1 MATIDKSKFQFV
13 KRDDFASETIDAPAY
28 SYWKSVMRQFLKKKS
43 TITMLGILIAIILM
57 SFIYPMF
64 SNFDFND
71 VSKVN
76 DFSMRYIKPSAQY
89 WFGTDSNGKSL
100 FDGVWF
106 GARNSILISIIATV
120 INLAIGVIIG
130 GIWGISKTVDR
141 VMMEIYNIISN
152 IPALLIVIVL
162 TYSIGAG
169 FWHLIFAM
177 TITGWVGIA
186 YTIRVQIMRYRD
198 LEYNL
203 ASRTLGTP
211 TLKIVTKNI
220 MPQLVSV
227 IVTTTSQML
236 PSFISYE
243 AFLSFFGLG
252 LPVTVP
258 SLGRLISD
266 YSQNVTTNAYLFW
279 IPLTTLI
286 LVSLTFFVVGQNL
299 ADASDPR
306 THR

>member
-64 SNFDFND
+64 SDFDFND

-76 DFSMRYIKPSAQY
+76 DFSMRYIKPSGQY

-100 FDGVWF
+100 FDSVWF

-141 VMMEIYNIISN
+141 VMMEVYNIISN

-169 FWHLIFAM
+169 FWNLIFAM

-211 TLKIVTKNI
+211 TFKIVTKNI

>member
-1 MATIDKSKFQFV
+1 MSTISNDKFQFV
-13 KRDDFASETIDAPAY
+13 KRDDYASEVIDAPAY
-28 SYWKSVMRQFLKKKS
+28 SYWGSVFRQFLKKKS
-43 TITMLGILIAIILM
+43 TVIMLGILISIVLM
-57 SFIYPMF
+57 SFIYPIF
-64 SNFDFND
+64 SDFDFND

-76 DFSMRYIKPSAQY
+76 DFSARFIKPNAEH

-106 GARNSILISIIATV
+106 GARNSILISVIATT
-120 INLAIGVIIG
+120 INLVIGVIVG
-130 GIWGISKTVDR
+130 GIWGISKSVDR
-141 VMMEIYNIISN
+141 IMMEVYNVINN
-152 IPALLIVIVL
+152 IPSLLIVIVL

-169 FWHLIFAM
+169 FWNLIFAM
-177 TITGWVGIA
+177 SVTTWISVA
-186 YTIRVQIMRYRD
+186 HSIRIQMLRYRD

-211 TLKIVTKNI
+211 SYKIIMKNI

-227 IVTTTSQML
+227 IVTSTSQML

-252 LPVTVP
+252 LPITVP

-279 IPLTTLI
+279 IPLTTLV
-286 LVSLTFFVVGQNL
+286 LVSLSLFIVGQNL

>member
-1 MATIDKSKFQFV
+1 MSTINNEKFQFV
-13 KRDDFASETIDAPAY
+13 KRDDFASEAIDAPAY
-28 SYWKSVMRQFLKKKS
+28 SYWGSVFRQFLKKKS
-43 TITMLGILIAIILM
+43 TVIMLGILISIVLM
-57 SFIYPMF
+57 SFIYPIF
-64 SNFDFND
+64 SDFDFND

-76 DFSMRYIKPSAQY
+76 DFSVRFIKPNAEY

-100 FDGVWF
+100 FDSVWF
-106 GARNSILISIIATV
+106 GARNSILISVIATFV
-120 INLAIGVIIG
+120 NLFIGVIIG
-130 GIWGISKTVDR
+130 GIWGISKSVDR
-141 VMMEIYNIISN
+141 FMLEVYNVINN
-152 IPALLIVIVL
+152 IPSLLIVIVL

-169 FWHLIFAM
+169 FWNLIFAM
-177 TITGWVGIA
+177 SVTTWINVA
-186 YTIRVQIMRYRD
+186 HSIRIQMLRYRD

-211 TLKIVTKNI
+211 DYKIIIKNI

-227 IVTTTSQML
+227 IVTSTSQML

-252 LPVTVP
+252 LPITVP

-279 IPLTTLI
+279 IPLTTLV
-286 LVSLTFFVVGQNL
+286 LVSLSLFVVGQNL

>member
-28 SYWKSVMRQFLKKKS
+28 SYWRSVIRQFLKKKS
-43 TITMLGILIAIILM
+43 TTIMLGILIAIVLM

-64 SNFDFND
+64 SKFDFND

-76 DFSMRYIKPSAQY
+76 DFSMRYIKPNAEH

-120 INLAIGVIIG
+120 INLIIG
-130 GIWGISKTVDR
+130 IIVGAIWGISKAVDR
-141 VMMEIYNIISN
+141 VMMEVYNIISN
-152 IPALLIVIVL
+152 IPSLLIVIVL

-169 FWHLIFAM
+169 FWNLIFAM

-186 YTIRVQIMRYRD
+186 YTIRIQIMRYRD

-286 LVSLTFFVVGQNL
+286 LVSLSFFVVGQNL

>member
-28 SYWKSVMRQFLKKKS
+28 SYWRSVMRQFLKKKS
-43 TITMLGILIAIILM
+43 TIVMLGILIAIVLM

-64 SNFDFND
+64 SDFDFND

-76 DFSMRYIKPSAQY
+76 DFGMRYIKPSGEY

-120 INLAIGVIIG
+120 INLIIG
-130 GIWGISKTVDR
+130 IIVGAIWGISKAVDR
-141 VMMEIYNIISN
+141 VMMEVYNIISN

-169 FWHLIFAM
+169 FWNLIFAM

-186 YTIRVQIMRYRD
+186 YTIRIQIMRYRD

-211 TLKIVTKNI
+211 TLKIITKNI

>member
-1 MATIDKSKFQFV
+1 MSTIDKEKFQFV

-28 SYWKSVMRQFLKKKS
+28 SYWKSVFKQFMKKKS
-43 TITMLGILIAIILM
+43 TVVMLGILVAIILI

-64 SNFDFND
+64 SKFDFND

-76 DFSMRYIKPSAQY
+76 DFSIRYIKLNAEH

-106 GARNSILISIIATV
+106 GARNSILISVIATV
-120 INLAIGVIIG
+120 INLVIGVFVG
-130 GIWGISKTVDR
+130 GIWGISKSVDR
-141 VMMEIYNIISN
+141 VMMEVYNVISN
-152 IPALLIVIVL
+152 IPPLLIVIVL

-169 FWHLIFAM
+169 FWNLIFAM
-177 TITGWVGIA
+177 SVTTWIGIA
-186 YTIRVQIMRYRD
+186 FMIRVQILRYRD

-211 TLKIVTKNI
+211 TLKIVAKNI

-227 IVTTTSQML
+227 IVTTMTQML

-252 LPVTVP
+252 LPITVP

-279 IPLTTLI
+279 IPLTTLV
-286 LVSLTFFVVGQNL
+286 LVSLSLFVVGQNL

>member
-28 SYWKSVMRQFLKKKS
+28 SYWRSVMRQFLKKKS
-43 TITMLGILIAIILM
+43 TTIMLGILVAIVLM

-76 DFSMRYIKPSAQY
+76 DFSMRYIKPNAEH

-106 GARNSILISIIATV
+106 GARNSILISIIATL
-120 INLAIGVIIG
+120 INLIIG
-130 GIWGISKTVDR
+130 IIVGAIWGISKAVDR
-141 VMMEIYNIISN
+141 FMMEVYNVISN

-169 FWHLIFAM
+169 FWNLIFAM

-186 YTIRVQIMRYRD
+186 YTIRIQIMRYRD

-211 TLKIVTKNI
+211 TYKIVTKNI

-236 PSFISYE
+236 PNFISYE

-286 LVSLTFFVVGQNL
+286 LVSLSFFVVGQNL

>member
-130 GIWGISKTVDR
+130 GIWGISKKVDR

-169 FWHLIFAM
+169 FWNLIFAM

>member
-1 MATIDKSKFQFV
+1 MSTISNDKFQFV
-13 KRDDFASETIDAPAY
+13 KRDDYASEVIDAPAY
-28 SYWKSVMRQFLKKKS
+28 SYWGSVFRQFLKKKS
-43 TITMLGILIAIILM
+43 TVIMLGILISIVLM
-57 SFIYPMF
+57 SFIYPIF
-64 SNFDFND
+64 SDFDFND

-76 DFSMRYIKPSAQY
+76 DFSARFIKPNAEH

-106 GARNSILISIIATV
+106 GARNSILISVIATT
-120 INLAIGVIIG
+120 INLVIGVIVG
-130 GIWGISKTVDR
+130 GIWGISKSVDR
-141 VMMEIYNIISN
+141 IMMEVYNVINN
-152 IPALLIVIVL
+152 IPSLLIVIVL

-169 FWHLIFAM
+169 FWNLIFAM
-177 TITGWVGIA
+177 SVTTWINVA
-186 YTIRVQIMRYRD
+186 FSIRIQMLRYRD

-211 TLKIVTKNI
+211 SYKIIVKNI

-227 IVTTTSQML
+227 IVTSTSQML

-252 LPVTVP
+252 LPITVP

-279 IPLTTLI
+279 IPLTTLV
-286 LVSLTFFVVGQNL
+286 LVSLSLFVVGQNL

>member
-1 MATIDKSKFQFV
+1 MSTISNDKFQFV
-13 KRDDFASETIDAPAY
+13 KRDDYASEAIDTPAY
-28 SYWKSVMRQFLKKKS
+28 SYWRSVFRQFLKKKS
-43 TITMLGILIAIILM
+43 TVIMLGILIAIVLM

-64 SNFDFND
+64 SDFDFND

-76 DFSMRYIKPSAQY
+76 DFSARYIKPNGEY

-106 GARNSILISIIATV
+106 GARNSILISVIATFV
-120 INLAIGVIIG
+120 NLFIGVVIG
-130 GIWGISKTVDR
+130 GIWGISKSVDR
-141 VMMEIYNIISN
+141 IMMEVYNVINN
-152 IPALLIVIVL
+152 IPSLLIVIVL

-169 FWHLIFAM
+169 FWNLIFAM
-177 TITGWVGIA
+177 SVTTWIGVA
-186 YTIRVQIMRYRD
+186 HSIRIQMLRYRD

-211 TLKIVTKNI
+211 SYKIIMKNI

-227 IVTTTSQML
+227 IVTSTSQML

-252 LPVTVP
+252 LPITVP

-279 IPLTTLI
+279 IPLTTLV
-286 LVSLTFFVVGQNL
+286 LVSLSLFVVGQNL

>member
-1 MATIDKSKFQFV
+1 MSTISNEKFQFV
-13 KRDDFASETIDAPAY
+13 KRDDYASEAIDAPAY
-28 SYWKSVMRQFLKKKS
+28 SYWGSVFRQFLKKKS
-43 TITMLGILIAIILM
+43 TVIMLGILIAIVLM

-64 SNFDFND
+64 SDFDFND

-76 DFSMRYIKPSAQY
+76 DFSARYIKPNAEH

-106 GARNSILISIIATV
+106 GARNSILISVIATFV
-120 INLAIGVIIG
+120 NLFIGVVIG
-130 GIWGISKTVDR
+130 GIWGISKSVDR
-141 VMMEIYNIISN
+141 IMMEVYNVINN
-152 IPALLIVIVL
+152 IPSLLIVIVL

-169 FWHLIFAM
+169 FWNLIFAM
-177 TITGWVGIA
+177 SVTTWINVA
-186 YTIRVQIMRYRD
+186 HSIRIQMLRYRD

-211 TLKIVTKNI
+211 SYKIIVKNI

-227 IVTTTSQML
+227 IVTSTSQML
-236 PSFISYE
+236 PAFISYE
-243 AFLSFFGLG
+243 AFLSFVGLG
-252 LPVTVP
+252 LPITVP

-279 IPLTTLI
+279 IPLTTLV
-286 LVSLTFFVVGQNL
+286 LVSLSLFVVGQNL

>member
-1 MATIDKSKFQFV
+1 MSTISNDKFQFV
-13 KRDDFASETIDAPAY
+13 KRDDFASEAIDAPAY
-28 SYWKSVMRQFLKKKS
+28 SYWGSVFRQFLKKKS
-43 TITMLGILIAIILM
+43 TIIMLGILISIVLM

-64 SNFDFND
+64 SDFDFND

-76 DFSMRYIKPSAQY
+76 DFSARYIKPNAEH

-106 GARNSILISIIATV
+106 GARNSILISVIATF
-120 INLAIGVIIG
+120 INLVIGVIVG
-130 GIWGISKTVDR
+130 GIWGISKSVDR
-141 VMMEIYNIISN
+141 IMMEVYNVINN
-152 IPALLIVIVL
+152 IPSLLIVIVL

-169 FWHLIFAM
+169 FWNLIFAM
-177 TITGWVGIA
+177 SVTTWISVA
-186 YTIRVQIMRYRD
+186 HSIRIQMLRYRD

-211 TLKIVTKNI
+211 SYKIIMKNI

-227 IVTTTSQML
+227 IVTSTSQML

-252 LPVTVP
+252 LPITVP

-279 IPLTTLI
+279 IPLTTLV
-286 LVSLTFFVVGQNL
+286 LVSLSLFVVGQNL

>member
-1 MATIDKSKFQFV
+1 MATIYKSKFQFV

-64 SNFDFND
+64 SDFDFND

-76 DFSMRYIKPSAQY
+76 DFSMRYIKPSGQY

-141 VMMEIYNIISN
+141 VMMEVYNIISN

-169 FWHLIFAM
+169 FWNLIFAM

>member
-1 MATIDKSKFQFV
+1 MSTISNDKFQFV
-13 KRDDFASETIDAPAY
+13 KRDDYASEAIDAPAY
-28 SYWKSVMRQFLKKKS
+28 SYWGSVFRQFLKKKS
-43 TITMLGILIAIILM
+43 TVIMLGILIAIVLM

-64 SNFDFND
+64 SDFDFND

-76 DFSMRYIKPSAQY
+76 DFSARYIKPNAEH

-106 GARNSILISIIATV
+106 GARNSILISVIATFV
-120 INLAIGVIIG
+120 NLFIGVVIG
-130 GIWGISKTVDR
+130 GIWGISKSVDR
-141 VMMEIYNIISN
+141 IMMEVYNVINN
-152 IPALLIVIVL
+152 IPSLLIVIVL

-169 FWHLIFAM
+169 FWNLIFAM
-177 TITGWVGIA
+177 SVTTWINVA
-186 YTIRVQIMRYRD
+186 HSIRIQMLRYRD

-211 TLKIVTKNI
+211 SYKIIVKNI

-227 IVTTTSQML
+227 IVTSTSQML

-252 LPVTVP
+252 LPITVP

-279 IPLTTLI
+279 IPLTTLV
-286 LVSLTFFVVGQNL
+286 LVSLSLFVVGQNL

>member
-1 MATIDKSKFQFV
+1 MTTIDKSKFQFV

-76 DFSMRYIKPSAQY
+76 DFSMRYIKPSGQY

-169 FWHLIFAM
+169 FWNLIFAM

-186 YTIRVQIMRYRD
+186 YTIRIQIMRYRD

-211 TLKIVTKNI
+211 TYKIVTKNI

-286 LVSLTFFVVGQNL
+286 LVSLSFFVVGQNL

>member
-76 DFSMRYIKPSAQY
+76 DFSMRYIKPSGQY

-169 FWHLIFAM
+169 FWNLIFAM

-236 PSFISYE
+236 PCFISYE

>member
-28 SYWKSVMRQFLKKKS
+28 SYWRSVMRQFLKKKS
-43 TITMLGILIAIILM
+43 TTIMLGILVAIVLM

-76 DFSMRYIKPSAQY
+76 DFSMRYIKPNAEH
-89 WFGTDSNGKSL
+89 WCGTDSNGKSL

-106 GARNSILISIIATV
+106 GARNSILISIIATL
-120 INLAIGVIIG
+120 INLIIG
-130 GIWGISKTVDR
+130 IIIGAIWGISKAVDR
-141 VMMEIYNIISN
+141 VMMEVYNIISN

-169 FWHLIFAM
+169 FWNLIFAM

-186 YTIRVQIMRYRD
+186 YTIRIQIMRYRD

-211 TLKIVTKNI
+211 TYKIVTKNI

-286 LVSLTFFVVGQNL
+286 LVSLSFFVVGQNL

>member
-76 DFSMRYIKPSAQY
+76 DFSMRYIKPSSQY

-169 FWHLIFAM
+169 FWNLIFAM

-299 ADASDPR
+299 ADA
-306 THR
+306 TYT

>member
-1 MATIDKSKFQFV
+1 MATIDKTKFQFV

-43 TITMLGILIAIILM
+43 TVIMLGILVAIILM
-57 SFIYPMF
+57 SFIYPIF
-64 SNFDFND
+64 SDFDFND

-76 DFSMRYIKPSAQY
+76 DFGARYIKPNGQY

-106 GARNSILISIIATV
+106 GARNSILISVIATV
-120 INLAIGVIIG
+120 INLVIGIVIG

-141 VMMEIYNIISN
+141 IMMEVYNIISN
-152 IPALLIVIVL
+152 IPSLLIVIVL

-169 FWHLIFAM
+169 FWNLIFAM

-186 YTIRVQIMRYRD
+186 YTIRIQIMRYRD

-211 TLKIVTKNI
+211 TLKIIVKNI

-227 IVTTTSQML
+227 IVTTASQLL
-236 PSFISYE
+236 PNFISYE

-286 LVSLTFFVVGQNL
+286 LVSLSLFVVGQNL

>member
-1 MATIDKSKFQFV
+1 MSTINNEKFQFV
-13 KRDDFASETIDAPAY
+13 KRDDYASEVIDTPAY
-28 SYWKSVMRQFLKKKS
+28 SYWGSVFRQFFKKKS
-43 TITMLGILIAIILM
+43 TVIMLGILISIVLM
-57 SFIYPMF
+57 SFIYPIF
-64 SNFDFND
+64 SDFDFND

-76 DFSMRYIKPSAQY
+76 DFSVRFIKPNAEY

-100 FDGVWF
+100 FDSVWF
-106 GARNSILISIIATV
+106 GARNSILISVIATFV
-120 INLAIGVIIG
+120 NLFIGVIIG
-130 GIWGISKTVDR
+130 GIWGISKSVDR
-141 VMMEIYNIISN
+141 FMLEVYNVINN
-152 IPALLIVIVL
+152 IPSLLIVIVL

-169 FWHLIFAM
+169 FWNLIFAM
-177 TITGWVGIA
+177 SVTTWINVA
-186 YTIRVQIMRYRD
+186 HSIRIQMLRYRD

-211 TLKIVTKNI
+211 DYKIITKNI

-227 IVTTTSQML
+227 IVTSTSQML
-236 PSFISYE
+236 PAFISYE

-252 LPVTVP
+252 LPITVP
-258 SLGRLISD
+258 SLGRLISE

-279 IPLTTLI
+279 IPLTTLV
-286 LVSLTFFVVGQNL
+286 LVSLSLFVVGQNL

>member
-28 SYWKSVMRQFLKKKS
+28 SYWRSVMRQFLKKKS
-43 TITMLGILIAIILM
+43 TTIMLAILTAIVLM

-64 SNFDFND
+64 SKFDFND

-76 DFSMRYIKPSAQY
+76 DFSMRYIKPNAEY

-106 GARNSILISIIATV
+106 GARNSILISIIATI
-120 INLAIGVIIG
+120 INLFIGILVG
-130 GIWGISKTVDR
+130 ALWGISKSVDR
-141 VMMEIYNIISN
+141 IMMEVYNIISN
-152 IPALLIVIVL
+152 IPGLLIVIVL

-169 FWHLIFAM
+169 FWNLIFAM

-186 YTIRVQIMRYRD
+186 YMIRVQIMRYRD

-211 TLKIVTKNI
+211 TLKIIGKNI

-236 PSFISYE
+236 PNFISYE

-286 LVSLTFFVVGQNL
+286 LVSLSFFVVGQNL

>member
-76 DFSMRYIKPSAQY
+76 DFSMRYIKPSGQY

-141 VMMEIYNIISN
+141 VMMEVYNIISN

-169 FWHLIFAM
+169 FWNLIFAM

-186 YTIRVQIMRYRD
+186 YTIRIQIMRYRD

-211 TLKIVTKNI
+211 TYKIVTKNI

-236 PSFISYE
+236 PNFISYE

-286 LVSLTFFVVGQNL
+286 LVSLSFFVVGQNL

>member
-1 MATIDKSKFQFV
+1 MASIDKTKFQFV

-43 TITMLGILIAIILM
+43 TVIMLGILVAIILM
-57 SFIYPMF
+57 SFIYPIF
-64 SNFDFND
+64 SDFDFND

-76 DFSMRYIKPSAQY
+76 DFGARYIKPNGQY

-106 GARNSILISIIATV
+106 GARNSILISVIATV
-120 INLAIGVIIG
+120 INLVIGIVIG

-141 VMMEIYNIISN
+141 IMMEVYNIISN
-152 IPALLIVIVL
+152 IPSLLIVIVL

-169 FWHLIFAM
+169 FWNLIFAM

-186 YTIRVQIMRYRD
+186 YTIRIQIMRYRD

-211 TLKIVTKNI
+211 TLKIIVKNI

-227 IVTTTSQML
+227 IVTTASQLL

-286 LVSLTFFVVGQNL
+286 LVSLSLFVVGQNL

>member
-1 MATIDKSKFQFV
+1 MSTISNDKFQFV
-13 KRDDFASETIDAPAY
+13 KRDDFASEVIDAPAY
-28 SYWKSVMRQFLKKKS
+28 SYWGSVFRQFLKKKS
-43 TITMLGILIAIILM
+43 TVIMLGILISIVLM
-57 SFIYPMF
+57 SFIYPIF
-64 SNFDFND
+64 SDFDFND

-76 DFSMRYIKPSAQY
+76 DFSARFIKPNAEH

-106 GARNSILISIIATV
+106 GARNSILISVIATT
-120 INLAIGVIIG
+120 INLVIGVIVG
-130 GIWGISKTVDR
+130 GIWGISKSVDR
-141 VMMEIYNIISN
+141 IMMEVYNVINN
-152 IPALLIVIVL
+152 IPSLLIVIVL

-169 FWHLIFAM
+169 FWNLIFAM
-177 TITGWVGIA
+177 SVTTWINVA
-186 YTIRVQIMRYRD
+186 FSIRIQMLRYRD

-220 MPQLVSV
+220 LPQLVSV
-227 IVTTTSQML
+227 IVTQTSQLL

-252 LPVTVP
+252 LPITVP

-279 IPLTTLI
+279 IPLTVLI
-286 LVSLTFFVVGQNL
+286 LVSLSFFIVGQNL

>member
-1 MATIDKSKFQFV
+1 MATIDKTKFQFV

-43 TITMLGILIAIILM
+43 TVIMLGILVAIILM
-57 SFIYPMF
+57 SFIYLIF
-64 SNFDFND
+64 SDFDFND

-76 DFSMRYIKPSAQY
+76 DFGARYIKPNGQY

-106 GARNSILISIIATV
+106 GARNSILISVIATV
-120 INLAIGVIIG
+120 INLVIGIVIG

-141 VMMEIYNIISN
+141 IMMEVYNIISN
-152 IPALLIVIVL
+152 IPSLLIVIVL

-169 FWHLIFAM
+169 FWNLIFAM

-186 YTIRVQIMRYRD
+186 YTIRIQIMRYRD

-211 TLKIVTKNI
+211 TLKIIVKNI

-227 IVTTTSQML
+227 IVTTASQLL

-286 LVSLTFFVVGQNL
+286 LVSLSLFVVGQNL

>member
-1 MATIDKSKFQFV
+1 MATIDKSKFTFV
-13 KRDDFASETIDAPAY
+13 KRDDFASEIIDAPAY
-28 SYWKSVMRQFLKKKS
+28 SYWKSVMRQFLRKKS
-43 TITMLGILIAIILM
+43 TIAMLGILVAIVLM
-57 SFIYPMF
+57 SFIYPIF

-76 DFSMRYIKPSAQY
+76 DFSARYIKPNAQY

-106 GARNSILISIIATV
+106 GARNSILISVIATM
-120 INLAIGVIIG
+120 INLVIGIVIG

-141 VMMEIYNIISN
+141 VMIEIYNIISN
-152 IPALLIVIVL
+152 IPPLLIVIVL

-169 FWHLIFAM
+169 FWNLIFAM
-177 TITGWVGIA
+177 TITGCIGIA
-186 YTIRVQIMRYRD
+186 YNIRIQILRYRD

-211 TLKIVTKNI
+211 TLKIIVKNI

-227 IVTTTSQML
+227 IVTTASQLL

-286 LVSLTFFVVGQNL
+286 LVSLSLFVVGQNL

>member
-43 TITMLGILIAIILM
+43 TVIMLGILVAIILM
-57 SFIYPMF
+57 SFIYPIF
-64 SNFDFND
+64 SDFDFND

-76 DFSMRYIKPSAQY
+76 DFGARYIKPNGQY

-106 GARNSILISIIATV
+106 GARNSILISVIATV
-120 INLAIGVIIG
+120 INLVIGIVIG

-141 VMMEIYNIISN
+141 IMMEVYNIISN
-152 IPALLIVIVL
+152 IPSLLIVIVL

-169 FWHLIFAM
+169 FWNLIFAM

-186 YTIRVQIMRYRD
+186 YTIRIQIMRYRD

-211 TLKIVTKNI
+211 TLKIIVKNI

-227 IVTTTSQML
+227 IVTTASQLL
-236 PSFISYE
+236 PNFISYE

-286 LVSLTFFVVGQNL
+286 LVSLSLFVVGQNL

>member
-1 MATIDKSKFQFV
+1 MSTISNDKFQFV
-13 KRDDFASETIDAPAY
+13 KRDDYASEAIDTPAY
-28 SYWKSVMRQFLKKKS
+28 SYWGSVFRQFLKKKS
-43 TITMLGILIAIILM
+43 TVIMLGILIAIVLM

-64 SNFDFND
+64 SDFDFND

-76 DFSMRYIKPSAQY
+76 DFSARYIKPNAEH

-106 GARNSILISIIATV
+106 GARNSILISVIATFV
-120 INLAIGVIIG
+120 NLFIGVIIG
-130 GIWGISKTVDR
+130 GIWGISKSVDR
-141 VMMEIYNIISN
+141 IMMEVYNVINN
-152 IPALLIVIVL
+152 IPSLLIVIVL

-169 FWHLIFAM
+169 FWNLIFAM
-177 TITGWVGIA
+177 SVTTWIGVA
-186 YTIRVQIMRYRD
+186 YSIRIQMLRYRD

-211 TLKIVTKNI
+211 SYKIIMKNI

-227 IVTTTSQML
+227 IVTSTSQML

-252 LPVTVP
+252 LPITVP

-279 IPLTTLI
+279 IPLTTLV
-286 LVSLTFFVVGQNL
+286 LVSLSLFVVGQNL